1 MKRNTH
7 YGLIVRTISAFLLLF
22 ILSLPLASCKA
33 DGETPGK
40 ESGTESEVAYT
51 AYDAPDGLSRR
62 ELARSLQSELLPAK
76 ETGSEAETLLGGLTP
91 VQYLP
96 QAPQDL
102 VGKRLLLMLMLTEDQ
117 YAGSTV
123 FRYTAPQG
131 NSGEELAI
139 FFGSLENS
147 DGGGYYALVLKTEY
161 GSMGSFLDE
170 SKKGS
175 LLGTVTAVRY
185 IGFNDM
191 LHSSNNISA
200 LVNSGKDSAG
210 KDSVICYGS
219 IEGNGSI
226 SAVDGGTRSAPAA
239 EVFEST
245 LARFGLS

>member
-7 YGLIVRTISAFLLLF
+7 YGLIVRTISVFLLVF
-22 ILSLPLASCKA
+22 ILSLPLGSCIA
-33 DGETPGK
+33 GK
-40 ESGTESEVAYT
+40 NPTTESSATELVNDG
-51 AYDAPDGLSRR
+51 DADRVSRR
-62 ELARSLQSELLPAK
+62 ELARSLQSKLLPAK

-102 VGKRLLLMLMLTEDQ
+102 VGQRLLLMLTGDQ
-117 YAGSTV
+117 YAGNTV

-147 DGGGYYALVLKTEY
+147 DGGGYYALILKTEY

-175 LLGTVTAVRY
+175 LRGTVTAVRY

>member
-7 YGLIVRTISAFLLLF
+7 YGLIVRTISVFLLVF

-33 DGETPGK
+33 DGGTPGK

-51 AYDAPDGLSRR
+51 TYTVLDGLSRR

-76 ETGSEAETLLGGLTP
+76 ETGSEAETLPGGLTP

-102 VGKRLLLMLMLTEDQ
+102 VGQRLFLMLTEDQ

-175 LLGTVTAVRY
+175 LRGTVTAVRY

>member
-7 YGLIVRTISAFLLLF
+7 YGLIVRTISVFLLVF
-22 ILSLPLASCKA
+22 ILSLPLGSCIA
-33 DGETPGK
+33 GK
-40 ESGTESEVAYT
+40 NPTTESSATELVNDG
-51 AYDAPDGLSRR
+51 DADRVSRR
-62 ELARSLQSELLPAK
+62 ELARSLQSKLLPAK
-76 ETGSEAETLLGGLTP
+76 ETGSEAETLPGGLTP

-102 VGKRLLLMLMLTEDQ
+102 VGKRLLLMLTGDQ

-175 LLGTVTAVRY
+175 LRGTVTAVRY

>member
-7 YGLIVRTISAFLLLF
+7 YGLIVRTISVFLLVF
-22 ILSLPLASCKA
+22 ILSLPLGSCIA
-33 DGETPGK
+33 GK
-40 ESGTESEVAYT
+40 NPTTESSATELVNGGDT
-51 AYDAPDGLSRR
+51 DRVSRR
-62 ELARSLQSELLPAK
+62 ELARSLQSKLLPAK

-102 VGKRLLLMLMLTEDQ
+102 VGQRLFLMLTEDQ

-175 LLGTVTAVRY
+175 LRGTVTAVRY

-226 SAVDGGTRSAPAA
+226 STVDGGTRSAPAA

>member
-7 YGLIVRTISAFLLLF
+7 YGLIVRTISVFLLVF
-22 ILSLPLASCKA
+22 ILSLPLGSCIA
-33 DGETPGK
+33 GK
-40 ESGTESEVAYT
+40 NPTTESSATELVNDG
-51 AYDAPDGLSRR
+51 DADRVSRR
-62 ELARSLQSELLPAK
+62 ELARSLQSKLLPAK

-102 VGKRLLLMLMLTEDQ
+102 VGHRLFLMLTEDQ
-117 YAGSTV
+117 YAGNTV

-147 DGGGYYALVLKTEY
+147 DGGGYYALILKTEY

-175 LLGTVTAVRY
+175 LRGTVTAVRY

>member
-7 YGLIVRTISAFLLLF
+7 YGLIVRTISVFLLVF
-22 ILSLPLASCKA
+22 ILSLPLGSCIA
-33 DGETPGK
+33 GK
-40 ESGTESEVAYT
+40 NPTTESSATELVNDG
-51 AYDAPDGLSRR
+51 DADRVSRR
-62 ELARSLQSELLPAK
+62 ELARSLQSGLLPAK
-76 ETGSEAETLLGGLTP
+76 ETGSEAETLPGGLTP

-102 VGKRLLLMLMLTEDQ
+102 VGHRLFLMLTEDQ

-175 LLGTVTAVRY
+175 LRGTVTAVRY

>member
-7 YGLIVRTISAFLLLF
+7 YGLIVRTISVFLLVF
-22 ILSLPLASCKA
+22 ILSLPLGSCIA
-33 DGETPGK
+33 GK
-40 ESGTESEVAYT
+40 NPTTESSATELVNDG
-51 AYDAPDGLSRR
+51 DADRVSRR

-76 ETGSEAETLLGGLTP
+76 ETGSEAETLPGGLTP

-102 VGKRLLLMLMLTEDQ
+102 VGQRLFLMLTEDQ

-147 DGGGYYALVLKTEY
+147 DGGGYYALILKTEY

>member
-7 YGLIVRTISAFLLLF
+7 YGLIVRTISVFLLVF
-22 ILSLPLASCKA
+22 ILSLPLGSCIA
-33 DGETPGK
+33 GK
-40 ESGTESEVAYT
+40 NPTTESSATELVNEG
-51 AYDAPDGLSRR
+51 DADRVSRR
-62 ELARSLQSELLPAK
+62 ELARSLQSKLLPAK

-102 VGKRLLLMLMLTEDQ
+102 VGKRLLLMLTEDQ
-117 YAGSTV
+117 YAGNTV

-147 DGGGYYALVLKTEY
+147 DGGGYYALILKTEY

>member
-7 YGLIVRTISAFLLLF
+7 YGLIVRTISVFLLVF
-22 ILSLPLASCKA
+22 ILSLPLGSCIA
-33 DGETPGK
+33 GK
-40 ESGTESEVAYT
+40 NPTTESSATELVNDG
-51 AYDAPDGLSRR
+51 DADRVSRR
-62 ELARSLQSELLPAK
+62 ELARSLQSKLLPAK

-102 VGKRLLLMLMLTEDQ
+102 VGQRLFLMLTGDQ

-175 LLGTVTAVRY
+175 LRGTVTAVRY

-191 LHSSNNISA
+191 LHSSNDISA
-200 LVNSGKDSAG
+200 LASSGKASAG

>member
-7 YGLIVRTISAFLLLF
+7 YGLIVRTISVFLLVF
-22 ILSLPLASCKA
+22 ILSLPLGSCIA
-33 DGETPGK
+33 GK
-40 ESGTESEVAYT
+40 NPTTESSATELVNGG
-51 AYDAPDGLSRR
+51 DADRVSRR

-76 ETGSEAETLLGGLTP
+76 ETGSEAETLPGGLTP

-191 LHSSNNISA
+191 PHSSNNISA

>member
-7 YGLIVRTISAFLLLF
+7 YGLIVRTISVFLLVF
-22 ILSLPLASCKA
+22 ILSLPLGSCIA
-33 DGETPGK
+33 GK
-40 ESGTESEVAYT
+40 NPTTESSATELVNGGDT
-51 AYDAPDGLSRR
+51 DRVSRR
-62 ELARSLQSELLPAK
+62 ELARSLQSRLLPAK
-76 ETGSEAETLLGGLTP
+76 ETGSEAETLPGGLTP

-102 VGKRLLLMLMLTEDQ
+102 VGKRLLLMLTVDQ

>member
-7 YGLIVRTISAFLLLF
+7 YGLIVRTISVFLLVF
-22 ILSLPLASCKA
+22 ILSLPLGSCIA
-33 DGETPGK
+33 GK
-40 ESGTESEVAYT
+40 NPTTESSATELVNDG
-51 AYDAPDGLSRR
+51 DADRVSRR
-62 ELARSLQSELLPAK
+62 ELARSLQSGLLPAK

-102 VGKRLLLMLMLTEDQ
+102 VGQRLFLMLTGDQ

-147 DGGGYYALVLKTEY
+147 DGGGYYALILKTEY
-161 GSMGSFLDE
+161 GSMSSFLDE

-200 LVNSGKDSAG
+200 LVNSGKASAG

>member
-7 YGLIVRTISAFLLLF
+7 YGLIVRTISVFLLVF
-22 ILSLPLASCKA
+22 ILSLPLGSCIA
-33 DGETPGK
+33 GK
-40 ESGTESEVAYT
+40 NPTTESSATELVNDG
-51 AYDAPDGLSRR
+51 DADRVSRR
-62 ELARSLQSELLPAK
+62 ELARSLQSKLLPAK

-102 VGKRLLLMLMLTEDQ
+102 VGKRLLLMLTGDQ

-175 LLGTVTAVRY
+175 LRGTVTAVRY

>member
-7 YGLIVRTISAFLLLF
+7 YGLIVRTISVFLLVF

-62 ELARSLQSELLPAK
+62 ELARSLQSKLLPAK

-102 VGKRLLLMLMLTEDQ
+102 VGQRLFLMLTGDQ

-175 LLGTVTAVRY
+175 LRGTVTAVRY

-191 LHSSNNISA
+191 LHSSNDISA

>member
-7 YGLIVRTISAFLLLF
+7 YELIVRTISVFLLVF
-22 ILSLPLASCKA
+22 ILSLPLGSCIA
-33 DGETPGK
+33 GK
-40 ESGTESEVAYT
+40 NPTTESSATELVNEG
-51 AYDAPDGLSRR
+51 DADRVSRR
-62 ELARSLQSELLPAK
+62 ELARSLQSKLLPAK

-102 VGKRLLLMLMLTEDQ
+102 VGQRLFLMLTEDQ

-175 LLGTVTAVRY
+175 LRGTVTAVRY

>member
-7 YGLIVRTISAFLLLF
+7 YGLIVRTISVFLLVF
-22 ILSLPLASCKA
+22 ILSLPLGSCIA
-33 DGETPGK
+33 GK
-40 ESGTESEVAYT
+40 NPTTESSATELVNDG
-51 AYDAPDGLSRR
+51 DADRVSRR
-62 ELARSLQSELLPAK
+62 ELARSLQSKLLPAK

-102 VGKRLLLMLMLTEDQ
+102 VGQRLFLMLTGDQ

-147 DGGGYYALVLKTEY
+147 DGGGYYALILKTEY

-175 LLGTVTAVRY
+175 LRGTVTAVRY

-200 LVNSGKDSAG
+200 LVNSGKGSAG

>member
-7 YGLIVRTISAFLLLF
+7 YGLIVRTISVFLLVF
-22 ILSLPLASCKA
+22 ILSLPLGSCIA
-33 DGETPGK
+33 GK
-40 ESGTESEVAYT
+40 NPTTESSATELVNDG
-51 AYDAPDGLSRR
+51 DADRVSRR
-62 ELARSLQSELLPAK
+62 ELARSLQSGLLPAK
-76 ETGSEAETLLGGLTP
+76 ETGSEAETLPGGLTP

-102 VGKRLLLMLMLTEDQ
+102 VGQRLFLMLTEDQ

-147 DGGGYYALVLKTEY
+147 DGGGYYALILKTEY

-175 LLGTVTAVRY
+175 LRGTVTAVRY

-191 LHSSNNISA
+191 LHSSNDISA
-200 LVNSGKDSAG
+200 LASSGKASAG

>member
-7 YGLIVRTISAFLLLF
+7 YGLIVRTISVSLLVF
-22 ILSLPLASCKA
+22 ILSLPLGSCIA
-33 DGETPGK
+33 GK
-40 ESGTESEVAYT
+40 NPTTESSATELVNDG
-51 AYDAPDGLSRR
+51 DADRVSRR
-62 ELARSLQSELLPAK
+62 ELARSLQSKLLPAK

-102 VGKRLLLMLMLTEDQ
+102 VGQRLFLMLTEDQ

-175 LLGTVTAVRY
+175 LRGTVTAVRY

-200 LVNSGKDSAG
+200 LVNSGKASAG

-219 IEGNGSI
+219 IGGNGSI

>member
-7 YGLIVRTISAFLLLF
+7 YGLIVRTISVFLLVF

-33 DGETPGK
+33 DGETSGK

-62 ELARSLQSELLPAK
+62 ELARSLQSKLLPAK

-102 VGKRLLLMLMLTEDQ
+102 VGQRLFLMLTGDQ

>member
-7 YGLIVRTISAFLLLF
+7 YGLIVRTISVFLLVF
-22 ILSLPLASCKA
+22 ILSLPLGSCIA
-33 DGETPGK
+33 GK
-40 ESGTESEVAYT
+40 NPTTESSATELVNDG
-51 AYDAPDGLSRR
+51 DADRVSRR
-62 ELARSLQSELLPAK
+62 ELARSLQSKLLPAK

-102 VGKRLLLMLMLTEDQ
+102 VGQRLFLMLTEDQ

-210 KDSVICYGS
+210 KDGVICYGS

>member
-7 YGLIVRTISAFLLLF
+7 YGLIVRTISVFLLVF

-51 AYDAPDGLSRR
+51 AYTVPDGLSRR
-62 ELARSLQSELLPAK
+62 ELARSLQSGLLPAK
-76 ETGSEAETLLGGLTP
+76 ETGSEAETLPGGLTP

-102 VGKRLLLMLMLTEDQ
+102 VGQRLFLMLTGDQ

-175 LLGTVTAVRY
+175 LRGTVTAVRY

>member
-7 YGLIVRTISAFLLLF
+7 YGLIVRTISVFLLVF
-22 ILSLPLASCKA
+22 ILSLPLGSCIA
-33 DGETPGK
+33 GK
-40 ESGTESEVAYT
+40 NPTTESSATELVNDG
-51 AYDAPDGLSRR
+51 DADRVSRR
-62 ELARSLQSELLPAK
+62 ELARSLQSGLLPAK

-102 VGKRLLLMLMLTEDQ
+102 VGQRLFLMLTGDQ

-147 DGGGYYALVLKTEY
+147 DGGGYYALILKTEY

-175 LLGTVTAVRY
+175 LRGTVTAVRY

-200 LVNSGKDSAG
+200 LVNSGKASAG

>member
-7 YGLIVRTISAFLLLF
+7 YGLIVRTISVFLLVF
-22 ILSLPLASCKA
+22 ILSLPLGSCIA
-33 DGETPGK
+33 GK
-40 ESGTESEVAYT
+40 NPTTESSATELVNDG
-51 AYDAPDGLSRR
+51 DADRVSRR
-62 ELARSLQSELLPAK
+62 ELARSLQSKLLPAK
-76 ETGSEAETLLGGLTP
+76 ETGSEAETLSGGLTP

-102 VGKRLLLMLMLTEDQ
+102 VGQRLLLMLTEDQ

-139 FFGSLENS
+139 FFGSLESS
-147 DGGGYYALVLKTEY
+147 DGGGYYALILKTEY

-175 LLGTVTAVRY
+175 LRGTVTAVRY

-191 LHSSNNISA
+191 LHSSNDISA
-200 LVNSGKDSAG
+200 LASSGKASAG

>member
-7 YGLIVRTISAFLLLF
+7 YGLIVRTISVFLLVF
-22 ILSLPLASCKA
+22 ILSLPLGSCIA
-33 DGETPGK
+33 GK
-40 ESGTESEVAYT
+40 NPTTESSATELVNGGDT
-51 AYDAPDGLSRR
+51 DRVSRR
-62 ELARSLQSELLPAK
+62 ELARSLQSGLLPAK
-76 ETGSEAETLLGGLTP
+76 ETGSEAETLPGGLTP

-102 VGKRLLLMLMLTEDQ
+102 VGKRLLLMLTEDQ

-175 LLGTVTAVRY
+175 LRGTVTAVRY

>member
-62 ELARSLQSELLPAK
+62 ELACSLQSGLLPAK

-102 VGKRLLLMLMLTEDQ
+102 VGKRLLLMLTVDQ

-123 FRYTAPQG
+123 FRYTAPQE

-147 DGGGYYALVLKTEY
+147 DGGGYYALILKTEY

-175 LLGTVTAVRY
+175 LRGTVTAVRY

-191 LHSSNNISA
+191 LHSSNDISA
-200 LVNSGKDSAG
+200 LASSGKASAG

>member
-7 YGLIVRTISAFLLLF
+7 YGLIVRTISVFLLVF

-62 ELARSLQSELLPAK
+62 ELARSLQSKLLPAK
-76 ETGSEAETLLGGLTP
+76 ETGSEAETLPGGLTP

-102 VGKRLLLMLMLTEDQ
+102 VGKRLLLMLTVDQ

-123 FRYTAPQG
+123 FRYTAPQE

-147 DGGGYYALVLKTEY
+147 DGGGYYALILKTEY

-175 LLGTVTAVRY
+175 LRGTVTAVRY

-191 LHSSNNISA
+191 LHSSNDISA
-200 LVNSGKDSAG
+200 LASSGKASAG

>member
-7 YGLIVRTISAFLLLF
+7 YGLIVRTISVFLLVF
-22 ILSLPLASCKA
+22 ILSLPLGSCIA
-33 DGETPGK
+33 GK
-40 ESGTESEVAYT
+40 NPTTESSATELVNDG
-51 AYDAPDGLSRR
+51 DADRVSRR
-62 ELARSLQSELLPAK
+62 ELARSLQSKLLPAK

-102 VGKRLLLMLMLTEDQ
+102 VGQRLFLMLTEDQ

-147 DGGGYYALVLKTEY
+147 DGGGYYALILKTEY

-175 LLGTVTAVRY
+175 LRGTVTAVRY

-226 SAVDGGTRSAPAA
+226 SAVAGGTRSAPAA

>member
-7 YGLIVRTISAFLLLF
+7 YGLIVRTISVFLLVF
-22 ILSLPLASCKA
+22 ILSLPLGSCIA
-33 DGETPGK
+33 GK
-40 ESGTESEVAYT
+40 NPTTESSATELGNDG
-51 AYDAPDGLSRR
+51 DADRVSRR
-62 ELARSLQSELLPAK
+62 ELARSLQSGLLPAK

-102 VGKRLLLMLMLTEDQ
+102 VGQRLLLMLTEDQ
-117 YAGSTV
+117 YAGNTV

-139 FFGSLENS
+139 FFGSLESS
-147 DGGGYYALVLKTEY
+147 DGGGYYALILKTEY

-175 LLGTVTAVRY
+175 LRGTVTAVRY

>member
-7 YGLIVRTISAFLLLF
+7 YGLIVRTISVFLLVF
-22 ILSLPLASCKA
+22 ILSLPLGSCIA
-33 DGETPGK
+33 GK
-40 ESGTESEVAYT
+40 NPTTESSATELVNDG
-51 AYDAPDGLSRR
+51 DADRVSRR
-62 ELARSLQSELLPAK
+62 ELARSLQSGLLPAK
-76 ETGSEAETLLGGLTP
+76 ETGSEAETLPGGLTP

-102 VGKRLLLMLMLTEDQ
+102 VGQRLFLMLTGDQ
-117 YAGSTV
+117 YAGNTV

-175 LLGTVTAVRY
+175 LRGTVTAVRY

-191 LHSSNNISA
+191 LHSSNDISA
-200 LVNSGKDSAG
+200 LTSSGKASAG

>member
-7 YGLIVRTISAFLLLF
+7 YGLIVRTISVFLLVF
-22 ILSLPLASCKA
+22 ILSLPLGSCIA
-33 DGETPGK
+33 GK
-40 ESGTESEVAYT
+40 NPTTESSATELVNGG
-51 AYDAPDGLSRR
+51 DADRVSRR
-62 ELARSLQSELLPAK
+62 ELACSLQSGLLPAK

>member
-7 YGLIVRTISAFLLLF
+7 YGLIVRTISVFLLVF
-22 ILSLPLASCKA
+22 ILSLPLGSCIA
-33 DGETPGK
+33 GK
-40 ESGTESEVAYT
+40 NPTTESSATELVNDG
-51 AYDAPDGLSRR
+51 DADRVSRR

-76 ETGSEAETLLGGLTP
+76 ETGSEAETLPGGLTP

-102 VGKRLLLMLMLTEDQ
+102 VGKRLLLMLTGDQ
-117 YAGSTV
+117 YAGNTV

-147 DGGGYYALVLKTEY
+147 DGGGYYALILKTEY

>member
-7 YGLIVRTISAFLLLF
+7 YGLIVRTISVFLLVF

-62 ELARSLQSELLPAK
+62 ELARSLQRKLLPAK
-76 ETGSEAETLLGGLTP
+76 ETGSEAETLPGGLTP

-102 VGKRLLLMLMLTEDQ
+102 VGHRLFLMLTEDQ

-147 DGGGYYALVLKTEY
+147 DGGGYYALILKTEY

-175 LLGTVTAVRY
+175 LRGTVTAVRY

-191 LHSSNNISA
+191 LHSSNDISA
-200 LVNSGKDSAG
+200 LASSGKASAG

>member
-7 YGLIVRTISAFLLLF
+7 YGLIVRTISVFLLVF
-22 ILSLPLASCKA
+22 ILSLPLGSCIA
-33 DGETPGK
+33 GK
-40 ESGTESEVAYT
+40 NPTTESSATELENDG
-51 AYDAPDGLSRR
+51 DADRVSRR
-62 ELARSLQSELLPAK
+62 ELARSLQSKLLPAK
-76 ETGSEAETLLGGLTP
+76 ETGSEAETLPGGLTP

-175 LLGTVTAVRY
+175 LRGTVTAVRY

-200 LVNSGKDSAG
+200 LVNSGNDSAG

>member
-7 YGLIVRTISAFLLLF
+7 YGLIVRTISVFLLVF
-22 ILSLPLASCKA
+22 ILSLPLGSCIA
-33 DGETPGK
+33 GK
-40 ESGTESEVAYT
+40 NPTTESSATELVNDG
-51 AYDAPDGLSRR
+51 DADRVSRR
-62 ELARSLQSELLPAK
+62 ELARSLQSKLLPAK

-102 VGKRLLLMLMLTEDQ
+102 VGQRLFLMLTGDQ
-117 YAGSTV
+117 YAGNTV

-147 DGGGYYALVLKTEY
+147 DGGGYYALILKTEY

-175 LLGTVTAVRY
+175 LRGTVTAVRY

>member
-7 YGLIVRTISAFLLLF
+7 YGLIVRTISVFLLVF
-22 ILSLPLASCKA
+22 ILSLPLGSCIA
-33 DGETPGK
+33 GK
-40 ESGTESEVAYT
+40 NPTTESSATELVNDG
-51 AYDAPDGLSRR
+51 DADRVSRR
-62 ELARSLQSELLPAK
+62 ELARSLQSKLLPAK

-102 VGKRLLLMLMLTEDQ
+102 VGQRLFLMLTGDQ

-123 FRYTAPQG
+123 FRYTAPLG

-175 LLGTVTAVRY
+175 LRGTVTAVRY

>member
-7 YGLIVRTISAFLLLF
+7 YGLIVRTISVFLLVF

-33 DGETPGK
+33 DGETSGK

-62 ELARSLQSELLPAK
+62 ELARSLQSKLLPAK
-76 ETGSEAETLLGGLTP
+76 ETGSEAETLPGELTP

-102 VGKRLLLMLMLTEDQ
+102 VGHRLLLMLTEDQ

-147 DGGGYYALVLKTEY
+147 DGGGYYALILKTEY

-175 LLGTVTAVRY
+175 LRGTVTAVRY

-191 LHSSNNISA
+191 LHSSNDISA
-200 LVNSGKDSAG
+200 LASSGKASAG

>member
-7 YGLIVRTISAFLLLF
+7 YGLIVRTISVFLLVF
-22 ILSLPLASCKA
+22 ILSLPLGSCIA
-33 DGETPGK
+33 GK
-40 ESGTESEVAYT
+40 NPTTESSATELVNDG
-51 AYDAPDGLSRR
+51 DADRVSRR
-62 ELARSLQSELLPAK
+62 ELARSLQSKLLPAK

-102 VGKRLLLMLMLTEDQ
+102 VGKRLLLMLTEDQ

-147 DGGGYYALVLKTEY
+147 DGGGYYALILKTEY

-175 LLGTVTAVRY
+175 LRGTVTAVRY

-191 LHSSNNISA
+191 LHSSNDISA
-200 LVNSGKDSAG
+200 LASSGKASAG

>member
-7 YGLIVRTISAFLLLF
+7 YGLIVRTISVFLLVF
-22 ILSLPLASCKA
+22 ILSLPLGSCIA
-33 DGETPGK
+33 GK
-40 ESGTESEVAYT
+40 NPTTESSATELVNEG
-51 AYDAPDGLSRR
+51 DADRVSRR
-62 ELARSLQSELLPAK
+62 ELARSLQSKLLPAK

-102 VGKRLLLMLMLTEDQ
+102 VGKRLLLMLPEDQ
-117 YAGSTV
+117 YAGNTV

-139 FFGSLENS
+139 CFGSLENS
-147 DGGGYYALVLKTEY
+147 DGGGYYALILKTEY

>member
-7 YGLIVRTISAFLLLF
+7 YGLIVRTISVFLLVF
-22 ILSLPLASCKA
+22 ILSLPLGSCIA
-33 DGETPGK
+33 GK
-40 ESGTESEVAYT
+40 NPTTESSATELVNDG
-51 AYDAPDGLSRR
+51 DADRVSRR
-62 ELARSLQSELLPAK
+62 ELARSLQSKLLPAK

-102 VGKRLLLMLMLTEDQ
+102 VGKRLLLMLTGDQ

-147 DGGGYYALVLKTEY
+147 DGGGYYALILKTEY

-200 LVNSGKDSAG
+200 LASSGKDSAG

>member
-7 YGLIVRTISAFLLLF
+7 YGLIVRTISVFLLVF
-22 ILSLPLASCKA
+22 ILSLPLGSCIA
-33 DGETPGK
+33 GK
-40 ESGTESEVAYT
+40 NPTTESSATELVNDG
-51 AYDAPDGLSRR
+51 DADRVSRR
-62 ELARSLQSELLPAK
+62 ELARSLQSKLLPAK
-76 ETGSEAETLLGGLTP
+76 ETGSEAETLPGELTP

-102 VGKRLLLMLMLTEDQ
+102 VGHRLFLMLTEDQ

-175 LLGTVTAVRY
+175 LRGTVTAVRY